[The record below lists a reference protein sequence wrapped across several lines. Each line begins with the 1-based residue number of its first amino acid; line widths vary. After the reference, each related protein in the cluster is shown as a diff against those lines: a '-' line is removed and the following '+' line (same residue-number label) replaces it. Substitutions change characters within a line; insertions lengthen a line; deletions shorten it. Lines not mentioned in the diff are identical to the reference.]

1 MHIILFGGCVMN
13 YEEFKEKF
21 KIFCDVLGGKF
32 TKESYGGEGLEVLT
46 CAEIPRGRHLGVDI
60 LGSKLSLTLHGETID
75 IDGLRRSSVTFKDAE
90 EAWFGQDYGVGNGHV
105 SIDDV
110 EFVRVTYN
118 KRNKSAHVDVYP
130 H

>member
-1 MHIILFGGCVMN
+1 MN

-21 KIFCDVLGGKF
+21 KIFCDALGGKF
-32 TKESYGGEGLEVLT
+32 RKESYEGKGLEVLT
-46 CAEIPRGRHLGVDI
+46 CVEIPRARGRHLEVDI
-60 LGSKLSLTLHGETID
+60 LGSKLSLTLGGVTID
-75 IDGLRRSSVTFKDAE
+75 IDGLRRSSVTFKGAE